1 MMRKTL
7 LAIAAGTALMAAT
20 AVNAQGYA
28 GAGVGPARIDV
39 DCADATT
46 CDKSSTGYKFYG
58 GYQFGSGFAV
68 EGVYFNWGKAK
79 ATGNLEFNDDVLGTV
94 TVNDGKV
101 EVKAY
106 GVGAGIAYFFPV
118 TPQWTPVVRLGIVRN
133 KAKSSAS
140 GTAVVGELTQAFSG
154 SVTDNYT
161 APYFGV
167 GIGYKVMPNLALTG
181 EVDFSK
187 VKFADGEKA
196 NTRLVTVGL
205 RYSF

>member
-1 MMRKTL
+1 MKKSL
-7 LAIAAGTALMAAT
+7 LAITAGVALAGAT

-28 GAGVGPARIDV
+28 GGGVGPARIDI
-39 DCADATT
+39 DCTDTT
-46 CDKSSTGYKFYG
+46 SCDKSSTGFKLYG
-58 GYQFGSGFAV
+58 GYQFGGGLAV

-79 ATGNLEFNDDVLGTV
+79 AGGTLEINDDVFGTI
-94 TVNDGKV
+94 TVNDAKV
-101 EVKAY
+101 QIKAY

-140 GTAVVGELTQAFSG
+140 GTVVSGEVTETVSG

-161 APYFGV
+161 APYFGF
-167 GIGYKVMPNLALTG
+167 GIGYKVMPTLTLTG
-181 EVDFSK
+181 EIDFSK
-187 VKFADGEKA
+187 VKYAEGEKA
-196 NTRLVTVGL
+196 NTRLVTVGV

>member
-1 MMRKTL
+1 MRKTL

-28 GAGVGPARIDV
+28 GAGAGPARIDI
-39 DCADATT
+39 DCGGATS
-46 CDKSSTGYKFYG
+46 CDKSSTGYKLYG
-58 GYQFGSGFAV
+58 GYQFGGGFAV

-79 ATGNLEFNDDVLGTV
+79 AGGTLVINDDVLGTI
-94 TVNDGKV
+94 TVNNGKV
-101 EVKAY
+101 DIKAD
-106 GVGAGIAYFFPV
+106 GFGAGIAYFFPV
-118 TPQWTPVVRLGIVRN
+118 TPQWAPVVRLGIVRN

-140 GTAVVGELTQAFSG
+140 GTVVAGELTETVSG

-161 APYFGV
+161 APYFGF
-167 GIGYKVMPNLALTG
+167 GIGYKFMPNLTLTG

-187 VKFADGEKA
+187 VKYAEGEKA
-196 NTRLVTVGL
+196 NTRLVTVGV

>member
-1 MMRKTL
+1 MEKSL
-7 LAIAAGTALMAAT
+7 LAVAAGTALMAAT

-39 DCADATT
+39 DCAGFAS
-46 CDKSSTGYKFYG
+46 CDKSSTGYKLYG
-58 GYQFGSGFAV
+58 GYQFGGGFAV

-79 ATGNLEFNDDVLGTV
+79 ASGDFEFIDDVLGTV

-133 KAKSSAS
+133 KAKSSFR
-140 GTAVVGELTQAFSG
+140 GTVAVGELTETVSG
-154 SVTDNYT
+154 SETNNHT

-167 GIGYKVMPNLALTG
+167 GIGYKVMPSLTLTG

-187 VKFADGEKA
+187 VKYADGEKA

-205 RYSF
+205 RFSF